1 MTQAHSF
8 KRVRPDGCI
17 TLVGMAGSGKTTVGK
32 ALATKLDW
40 VQVDVDH
47 VIEAA
52 YGTRLQD
59 VTDSMSKEEFL
70 DVEADIICKLN
81 TQRTVLSPGGSA
93 VYRQRAVDYLRSL
106 GPIVFL
112 GVPTPTIL
120 YRISLNPERG
130 IAIAP
135 GQTLEDLIAERAALY
150 DAAADFHLKAD
161 GLDPDQCAQ
170 AIVDW
175 LSTAK

>member
-1 MTQAHSF
+1 MSNSSSL
-8 KRVRPDGCI
+8 KRVTPDGCV

-32 ALATKLDW
+32 ALAAHLGW

-81 TQRTVLSPGGSA
+81 VQRTVLSPGGSA
-93 VYRQRAVDYLRSL
+93 VYRQRAVDHLRSL

-112 GVPTPTIL
+112 DVPTPTIIE
-120 YRISLNPERG
+120 RINRNPERG
-130 IAIAP
+130 LAIAP
-135 GQTLEDLIAERAALY
+135 GQTIEDLIAERAALY
-150 DAAADFHLKAD
+150 DAAADFHLKAE
-161 GLDPDQCAQ
+161 GLNPEQCAK
-170 AIVDW
+170 AIVNW
-175 LSTAK
+175 LES

>member
-1 MTQAHSF
+1 MTQASSL
-8 KRVRPDGCI
+8 KRVKPDGCV

-32 ALATKLDW
+32 ALANLLGW

-52 YGTRLQD
+52 YGMRLQD
-59 VTDSMSKEEFL
+59 VTDRMTKEEFL
-70 DVEADIICKLN
+70 DVEADAICNLN
-81 TQRTVLSPGGSA
+81 VKRTVLSPGGSA

-112 GVPTPTIL
+112 DVPTPIIIE
-120 YRISLNPERG
+120 RINRNPERG
-130 IAIAP
+130 LAIAP
-135 GQTLEDLIAERAALY
+135 GQTIEDLIAERAALY
-150 DAAADFHLKAD
+150 DAAADFHLKAE
-161 GLDPDQCAQ
+161 GLNPEQCAH

-175 LSTAK
+175 LGKDA

>member
-32 ALATKLDW
+32 ALAAKLDW

-59 VTDSMSKEEFL
+59 VADSMSKEEFL
-70 DVEADIICKLN
+70 DMEADIICKLN

-93 VYRQRAVDYLRSL
+93 VYRRRAVDALRAM

-112 GVPTPTIL
+112 DVPTPTIL

-130 IAIAP
+130 LAIAP
-135 GQTLEDLIAERAALY
+135 GQTIEDLIAERAALY
-150 DAAADFHLKAD
+150 DAAADFHLNAD
-161 GLDPDQCAQ
+161 GLDPEQCAQ

-175 LSTAK
+175 LNK

>member
-1 MTQAHSF
+1 
-8 KRVRPDGCI
+8 
-17 TLVGMAGSGKTTVGK
+17 MAGSGKTTVGK
-32 ALATKLDW
+32 ALAAELGW

-70 DVEADIICKLN
+70 DVEADVVCKLN
-81 TQRTVLSPGGSA
+81 VQRTVLSPGGSA
-93 VYRQRAVDYLRSL
+93 VYRQRAVDHLRSL

-112 GVPTPTIL
+112 DVPTPTLI

-130 IAIAP
+130 LAIAP
-135 GQTLEDLIAERAALY
+135 GQTIEDLIAERAAMY

-161 GLDPDQCAQ
+161 GLDPQECAK
-170 AIVDW
+170 AIEDC
-175 LSTAK
+175 LCTP

>member
-1 MTQAHSF
+1 MTQAHSLV
-8 KRVRPDGCI
+8 RVKPEGCV
-17 TLVGMAGSGKTTVGK
+17 TLIGMAGSGKTTVGK
-32 ALATKLDW
+32 ALAAELGW

-70 DVEADIICKLN
+70 DVEADVVCKLN
-81 TQRTVLSPGGSA
+81 VQRTVLSPGGSA
-93 VYRQRAVDYLRSL
+93 VYRQRAVDHLRSL

-112 GVPTPTIL
+112 DVPTPTL
-120 YRISLNPERG
+120 VYRISLNPERG
-130 IAIAP
+130 LAIAP
-135 GQTLEDLIAERAALY
+135 GQTIEDLIAERAAMY

-161 GLDPDQCAQ
+161 GLDPQECAK

-175 LSTAK
+175 LCTP

>member
-32 ALATKLDW
+32 ALAAKLDW

-59 VTDSMSKEEFL
+59 VADSMSKEEFL
-70 DVEADIICKLN
+70 DMEADIICKLN

-112 GVPTPTIL
+112 DVPTPTIL

-135 GQTLEDLIAERAALY
+135 GQTIEDLIAERAALY
-150 DAAADFHLKAD
+150 DAAADFHLNAD
-161 GLDPDQCAQ
+161 NLDPEQCAQ
-170 AIVDW
+170 AIIDW
-175 LSTAK
+175 LDT

>member
-1 MTQAHSF
+1 MTQTHSL
-8 KRVRPDGCI
+8 KRVKPDGCV
-17 TLVGMAGSGKTTVGK
+17 TLIGMAGSGKTTVGK
-32 ALATKLDW
+32 ALAAELGW

-81 TQRTVLSPGGSA
+81 VQRTVLSPGGSA
-93 VYRQRAVDYLRSL
+93 VYRQRAVDHLRSM

-112 GVPTPTIL
+112 DVPTPTIV

-130 IAIAP
+130 LAIAP
-135 GQTLEDLIAERAALY
+135 GQTIEDLIAERAALY
-150 DAAADFHLKAD
+150 DAAADFHLNAD
-161 GLDPDQCAQ
+161 GLDPEQCAQ

-175 LSTAK
+175 LNK

>member
-32 ALATKLDW
+32 ALAAKLDW

-59 VTDSMSKEEFL
+59 VADSMSKEEFL
-70 DVEADIICKLN
+70 DMEADIICKLN

-93 VYRQRAVDYLRSL
+93 VYRQRAVDSLRAM

-112 GVPTPTIL
+112 DVPTPTIL

-130 IAIAP
+130 LAIAP
-135 GQTLEDLIAERAALY
+135 GQTIEDLIAERAALY
-150 DAAADFHLKAD
+150 DAAADFHLNAD
-161 GLDPDQCAQ
+161 GLDPEQCAQ
-170 AIVDW
+170 AIIDW
-175 LSTAK
+175 LSS